1 MTRVTRRLSQ
11 GFSKTRTL
19 CKHVRQI
26 TFLSVRKVGMQAGV
40 NGDPYLLSPNEGQ
53 YPLLLHALPTLLPES
68 AL

>member
-11 GFSKTRTL
+11 EFSKTRTL
-19 CKHVRQI
+19 RKHVRQI
-26 TFLSVRKVGMQAGV
+26 TFLSMRKVGMQAGV

-53 YPLLLHALPTLLPES
+53 YPLLLQALPTLLPES